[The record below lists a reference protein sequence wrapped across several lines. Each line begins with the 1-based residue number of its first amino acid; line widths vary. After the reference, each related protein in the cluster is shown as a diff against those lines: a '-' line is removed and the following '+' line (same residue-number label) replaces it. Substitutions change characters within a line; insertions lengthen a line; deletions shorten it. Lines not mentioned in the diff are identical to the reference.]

1 MDWLFSLKVFT
12 IVAETGKMTSAGNTI
27 FLTQPAIS
35 MQIKSLE
42 DFYDVKLFTRNP
54 EGLKLTEEGKLLY
67 THAKKILQMF
77 DEMNIELKNRFSKSQ
92 TVYQDNLNLGSCIL
106 ISEIYM
112 PWIIQRF
119 TNEHPDI
126 SVNFVAMDYKS
137 NIRSLLE
144 ERLDIAIIGFREE
157 LSKEEEDKLKFEKCS
172 KENLEIIVPAK
183 YGLENMKKVDVKF
196 LLDKKYISL
205 KPECGISCIF
215 RHFLKKNNINF
226 KDFKTLGLFESG
238 SAIKSAVVEGLGWA
252 ILPKEYISQELKEGK
267 LKVVRLQG
275 QHTPLFRWLYLVYPR
290 GKEKMPFVNT
300 FIQFIRTM
308 KGKQCSLELLKKG
321 ILDDEKISANPP
333 Q

>member
-1 MDWLFSLKVFT
+1 
-12 IVAETGKMTSAGNTI
+12 MTSAGNTI

-42 DFYDVKLFTRNP
+42 DFYDVKLFTRHP

-67 THAKKILQMF
+67 SHAKKILQMF
-77 DEMNIELKNRFSKSQ
+77 DDMNNELKTKFSKTQ
-92 TVYQDNLNLGSCIL
+92 NVYKESLNLGSCIL

-119 TNEHPDI
+119 TKEYPEIN
-126 SVNFVAMDYKS
+126 VNYVAMDYKS
-137 NIRSLLE
+137 NIRYLLE
-144 ERLDIAIIGFREE
+144 ERLDISIIGYREE

-172 KENLEIIVPAK
+172 KENLEIIVPAN

-196 LLDKKYISL
+196 LLDRKYIAL

-215 RHFLKKNNINF
+215 KHFLKKNNINF
-226 KDFKTLGLFESG
+226 NDFKTVGLFGSG
-238 SAIKSAVVEGLGWA
+238 SAIKQAVLQGLGWS
-252 ILPKEYISQELKEGK
+252 ILPYEYVLEEINQGK
-267 LKVVRLQG
+267 LNVIRLQG

-290 GKEKMPFVNT
+290 TKEKIPVVST
-300 FIQFIRTM
+300 LIQFIKSI
-308 KGKQCSLELLKKG
+308 KGEKCSLDFLKKG
-321 ILDDEKISANPP
+321 IFEAEKTPAKTS